1 MNLAI
6 AIMKRQSPLNSSA
19 IPSLVCP
26 QRLELGL
33 QLCKMAKVMT
43 NPGEEQDG
51 AGDRRHDGP
60 RPLGHRLGRQ
70 KTG

>member
-1 MNLAI
+1 
-6 AIMKRQSPLNSSA
+6 MKIINF
-19 IPSLVCP
+19 C
-26 QRLELGL
+26 QRLELEL
-33 QLCKMAKVMT
+33 QLRKMAKVVM